1 MLISTNSNITKQH
14 KTISPCINNWSVLVE
29 QANIDS
35 FSNSSSWI
43 ILNNSLEQSII
54 KKVNK
59 NGTKLSN
66 WNINI
71 YYGIKTGLNDAFIID
86 EITKNKLIFDDPKSA
101 ELIRPLLR
109 GRDIKRYGFDN
120 SNLYMIIPHNGIR
133 SLGIDRV
140 NIDDYPAIKSHLD
153 KYYDRLVK
161 RYDKGDTPYNL
172 RSCDYMDE
180 FNKQKIMYSEIV
192 QKPQFYYDNGYF
204 VPEASTFFLTGK
216 YLKYLCIALNSKV
229 VSYIFKKYYAGGGLG
244 ASGFRYKKKFLINL
258 PIVIPSPQDNAYFE
272 MFFNEEKYNDSIE
285 LKAIENKIMDLYH
298 FNDEEK
304 EYILDKIT
312 KDLPAF

>member
-86 EITKNKLIFDDPKSA
+86 EITKNQLIFDDPKSA

-180 FNKQKIMYSEIV
+180 FNKQKLVWTPVNSEYRFAIIP
-192 QKPQFYYDNGYF
+192 KGYVF
-204 VPEASTFFLTGK
+204 NNSLFMMTGDK
-216 YLKYLCIALNSKV
+216 IELICAVLNSDLYRFYLYTMFSNGNYTYGSSAFFSKLPV
-229 VSYIFKKYYAGGGLG
+229 IKETTLFDKIKQLVDT
-244 ASGFRYKKKFLINL
+244 IN
-258 PIVIPSPQDNAYFE
+258 DNFTD
-272 MFFNEEKYNDSIE
+272 KIIE
-285 LKAIENKIMDLYH
+285 LNNIIYGLY
-298 FNDEEK
+298 DISPEE
-304 EYILDKIT
+304 IDFIT
-312 KDLPAF
+312 KKLASL